1 MSESATT
8 SASTFR
14 QVAAST
20 YDGLLLIAVLM
31 LVTALLQIFT
41 HGEALTRRSIGAAEF
56 LYRALLA
63 ASIVCYFGSCW
74 TRRGQTLGMKA
85 WNIRIE
91 SRSGARPR
99 WIESAR
105 RLAIT
110 GPLHLLG
117 IAGVLLLMAKR
128 INHWQLLLFLSPLT
142 LSYCWNTVT
151 RRGTLHDLLSRT
163 RVVRVEITHKT

>member
-1 MSESATT
+1 MSESVTT

-14 QVAAST
+14 QIAAST

-56 LYRALLA
+56 LYRTLLA

-105 RLAIT
+105 RLAST
-110 GPLHLLG
+110 GP
-117 IAGVLLLMAKR
+117 LLMAKR